1 MQNFKKSLEN
11 YVTFLEEAAAGE
23 KEKYTAVL
31 SYDPKRIDRATSNQ
45 QAMNMRLA
53 KMEEQREAEQKRVG
67 LEGLTFHE
75 ILERLDAQERSDF
88 EQLFRRFECAVDT
101 VKYYNEKCL
110 SFVQGGLQM
119 LGVTEDAL
127 ACAPYDAD
135 GKRSEN
141 AAGTSLFETKV

>member
-75 ILERLDAQERSDF
+75 NVWMRRSVPILNNCSA
-88 EQLFRRFECAVDT
+88 
-101 VKYYNEKCL
+101 
-110 SFVQGGLQM
+110 GL
-119 LGVTEDAL
+119 
-127 ACAPYDAD
+127 
-135 GKRSEN
+135 N
-141 AAGTSLFETKV
+141 AR